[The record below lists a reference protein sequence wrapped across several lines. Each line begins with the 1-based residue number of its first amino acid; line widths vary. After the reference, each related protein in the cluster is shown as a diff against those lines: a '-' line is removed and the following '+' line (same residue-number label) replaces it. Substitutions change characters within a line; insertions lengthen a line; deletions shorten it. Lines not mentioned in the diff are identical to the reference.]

1 MLAAVGLQIAAVA
14 LLALV
19 AGLTTGMESARF
31 LLLGGAVAIVPNALF
46 ALRLS
51 LHRKRPPESYPVVFF
66 LGEFAKL
73 GLTVGL
79 LAWIVKSV
87 PDIRWLP
94 LLIGLIVALK
104 APLFALAFVRSV
116 TPAKGEA
123 NGNTL

>member
-14 LLALV
+14 VLALV

-46 ALRLS
+46 ALRLA
-51 LHRKRPPESYPVVFF
+51 LHRKRTPESYPVVFF

>member
-14 LLALV
+14 VLALV

-46 ALRLS
+46 ALRLA
-51 LHRKRPPESYPVVFF
+51 LHRKRTPESYTVVFF

-79 LAWIVKSV
+79 LAWVVKSV

-94 LLIGLIVALK
+94 LLIGLIVALQ
-104 APLFALAFVRSV
+104 APLFALAFVRSL
-116 TPAKGEA
+116 PEAKGH
-123 NGNTL
+123 TL